1 MYKTTRKNNISRLP
15 QMKHSSLVVQMYL
28 KHLKNRNVF
37 FLSLYRKST
46 LRTQQEVCRLVIC
59 PSTLIAKQWHNS
71 AQ

>member
-37 FLSLYRKST
+37 LKFVQKKYS
-46 LRTQQEVCRLVIC
+46 
-59 PSTLIAKQWHNS
+59 
-71 AQ
+71 